1 MFLVPIGT
9 RFLVPIINAY
19 LHGSKNERK
28 HSLINVYSGGGLH
41 GRGVVPNGGQ
51 RRDARVALLAAVRS
65 VRRNPKH
72 VQWTHGDVWD
82 GMDDNLFPNK
92 NRPID

>member
-1 MFLVPIGT
+1 MFIRG
-9 RFLVPIINAY
+9 A
-19 LHGSKNERK
+19 
-28 HSLINVYSGGGLH
+28 GLH